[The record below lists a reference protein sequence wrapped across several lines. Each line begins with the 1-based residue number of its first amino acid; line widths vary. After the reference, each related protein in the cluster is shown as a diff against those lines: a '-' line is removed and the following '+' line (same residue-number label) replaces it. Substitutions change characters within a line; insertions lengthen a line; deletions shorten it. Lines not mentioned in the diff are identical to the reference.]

1 MITFRLR
8 ATPFRF
14 CCLLR
19 GAAVRGTVLYSAPL
33 FGLVAH
39 PLYSACLF
47 VLFPVFSCL
56 FVFFPVFSAFWPSC
70 VQCMSFRPL
79 SVGFPGGGCA
89 APSWFVRWFGGCCS
103 LLCHAGCLVV
113 WCAPFSAALA
123 LGCEFSGGWLV
134 LCSGPAFSGC
144 APLELGLYC
153 ALLGKKKVSYTLH
166 IVSKSVLDTLY
177 SVKKCI
183 IQ

>member
-1 MITFRLR
+1 MGTVLQDVADFPCHLITFRLR

-47 VLFPVFSCL
+47 VLFLSFR
-56 FVFFPVFSAFWPSC
+56 VFSAFWPSC

-89 APSWFVRWFGGCCS
+89 APGWFVRWFGGCCS

-113 WCAPFSAALA
+113 WRAPFSAALA

-144 APLELGLYC
+144 APLELGLSC
-153 ALLGKKKVSYTLH
+153 ALLGKK
-166 IVSKSVLDTLY
+166 SVLHTL
-177 SVKKCI
+177 
-183 IQ
+183 